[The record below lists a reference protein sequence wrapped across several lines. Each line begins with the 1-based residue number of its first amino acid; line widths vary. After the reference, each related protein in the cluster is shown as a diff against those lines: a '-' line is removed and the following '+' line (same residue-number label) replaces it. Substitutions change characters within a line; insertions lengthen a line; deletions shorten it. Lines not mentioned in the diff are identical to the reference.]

1 MQAYRCDRCKRFYD
15 GPPERVNVV
24 IRGEDGT
31 STVLDLCP
39 RCNEELTNWV
49 LMQPLRGR
57 AKPTTVK
64 KPELDPS
71 LNGGFV
77 FG

>member
-15 GPPERVNVV
+15 APPERVRVV
-24 IRGEDGT
+24 MWDDVGNQT
-31 STVLDLCP
+31 TLDLCP

-49 LMQPLRGR
+49 MMQPLRGR
-57 AKPTTVK
+57 AKPTTV

-77 FG
+77 FGE